1 MKLDELTVGVN
12 SDREKSKNWPNVK
25 RSGVEGWHGKEY
37 QRKTATGY

>member
-25 RSGVEGWHGKEY
+25 RSGVKGWHGKEY
-37 QRKTATGY
+37 QR